1 VILIKKLITNKIEN
15 LPYNNYTVIIGS
27 SPSKG
32 ARSPS
37 LWNAAFQR
45 YKIKNHMI
53 PLDTNN
59 NNIFKLLNTLEK
71 DKNFIGGCVTIP
83 HKETVFKWL
92 KGKVTRTSKK
102 IGAVNCL
109 FRDRKGKL
117 RGTNTDGEAALKSYK
132 NKFGSIKNKKIILIG
147 AGGAGKAVASYFVSE
162 ISRRKNLVIT
172 GRSKSSEKY
181 SKKIGSTWLH
191 NKNIVN
197 LDLEKF
203 DTIINCTSLGFGKLI
218 NKSPISFNKLKNN
231 KKKLN
236 IFDIIYKPKF
246 TKLILDAKKKNFKTL
261 NGLDMNLRQAVLAF
275 GYVMKKTKQN
285 KLTLKYM
292 SSI

>member
-1 VILIKKLITNKIEN
+1 MILIKKLIANKIDY

-27 SPSKG
+27 SPSRG

-37 LWNAAFQR
+37 LWNAAFKR

-53 PLDTNN
+53 PLDVNN
-59 NNIFKLLNTLEK
+59 NKLFKLLNALEK
-71 DKNFIGGCVTIP
+71 DRNFIGGCVTIP

-109 FRDRKGKL
+109 FRDKKGKL

-147 AGGAGKAVASYFVSE
+147 AGGAGKAVASYFISE
-162 ISRRKNLVIT
+162 ISKRKDLVIT
-172 GRSKSSEKY
+172 GRSKSSEKF

-191 NKNIVN
+191 NKNIVH

-203 DTIINCTSLGFGKLI
+203 DAIINCTSLGFGKLI
-218 NKSPISFNKLKNN
+218 NKSPISFSQLENN

-236 IFDIIYKPKF
+236 VFDIIYKPKN
-246 TKLILDAKKKNFKTL
+246 TKLILNAKRKKLKTL

-275 GYVMKKTKQN
+275 GYVMKKPKQN